1 MLVYIWSD
9 PSNFG
14 TICTDL
20 RLKQRNISNIGK
32 PFKSKFKLRLNIA
45 QTGVTMDYG
54 MAELWRRIVT

>member
-14 TICTDL
+14 TICTQNLDL

-32 PFKSKFKLRLNIA
+32 PFKSKFKLQLNIA
-45 QTGVTMDYG
+45 QTGV
-54 MAELWRRIVT
+54 